1 MKYQKNKTIAIIL
14 TLFFGAF
21 GVHKFYLGKLKSGV
35 LYLLFS
41 WTFIPLLLAL
51 IDLII
56 LLTYSQRKFNEKYNK

>member
-1 MKYQKNKTIAIIL
+1 MHYKKDKTIAIIL

-21 GVHKFYLGKLKSGV
+21 GIHKFYLGRIKAGV

-41 WTFIPLLLAL
+41 WTFIPFLLAL

-56 LLTYSQRKFNEKYNK
+56 LLTYSKQKFGRKYN

>member
-1 MKYQKNKTIAIIL
+1 MHYKKNKIIAIIL

-21 GVHKFYLGKLKSGV
+21 GIHKFYLGKIKAGV

-41 WTFIPLLLAL
+41 WTFIPFLLAL

-56 LLTYSQRKFNEKYNK
+56 LFTYSKQKFGRKYN